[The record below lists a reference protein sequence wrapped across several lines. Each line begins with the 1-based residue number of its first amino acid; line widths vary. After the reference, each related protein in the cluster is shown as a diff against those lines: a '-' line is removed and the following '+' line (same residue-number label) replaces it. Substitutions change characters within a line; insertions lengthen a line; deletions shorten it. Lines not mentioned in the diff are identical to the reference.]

1 MLSEV
6 CGNFFPPDFGLVIVM
21 QQGNSLRV
29 NESMPSIKYPS
40 VQILFTDTWSLA
52 LYFLEVHVLVQ
63 MLFQCCEHMS
73 PSPTWAVCSRFQA
86 LLYHR
91 FFLRFLFPE
100 SVLSYFL
107 NLLQWWMSPPIYSAH
122 APGNF
127 AYHSFTLSLPCFWKK
142 QTWPTELLISE
153 IFHPW
158 LELGNSHWLDSV
170 VTKLTLSN
178 CNLPNVLKL
187 YH

>member
-21 QQGNSLRV
+21 QQGNSLWV

-63 MLFQCCEHMS
+63 MLFQCCEHTS

-86 LLYHR
+86 LCIIDSS
-91 FFLRFLFPE
+91 FDSF
-100 SVLSYFL
+100 SL
-107 NLLQWWMSPPIYSAH
+107 NLCP
-122 APGNF
+122 
-127 AYHSFTLSLPCFWKK
+127 
-142 QTWPTELLISE
+142 LISWICCNDE
-153 IFHPW
+153 CPHLSTQPMPLVILHITHSLSASPAS
-158 LELGNSHWLDSV
+158 EKNKLDLQSFSSV
-170 VTKLTLSN
+170 KYSI
-178 CNLPNVLKL
+178 PG
-187 YH
+187 